1 MKDGIKFIVSYSVLS
16 ICLFAI
22 SKLFF
27 KELTSEI
34 FSYLIFYYIITMS
47 IGIILYPILSWLLGR
62 YKLSLIFK
70 LICSFLFCLTVINA
84 IPFFYDNGRI
94 LFMDAVNGV
103 FKNHSM
109 LGFNNLGV
117 HLVALISFTVCY
129 LLYRKDNFWANE

>member
-34 FSYLIFYYIITMS
+34 FSYLIFYYIITIS
-47 IGIILYPILSWLLGR
+47 IGVILYPILSWLLDK

-70 LICSFLFCLTVINA
+70 LTCSFIFCLIVINI

-94 LFMDAVNGV
+94 LFIDAVTGI

-117 HLVALISFTVCY
+117 HLVAIISFTVCY
-129 LLYRKDNFWANE
+129 LLYRRDNFWVNE